1 MPRTSDP
8 DMQAV
13 LYKTCLCP
21 RCFLAGRAL
30 KKLRG
35 EFPELAIETVE
46 VTREPLRAW
55 QAGVRMLPAVTC
67 NGKSISGLLLTTAT
81 LRDFLRS

>member
-1 MPRTSDP
+1 
-8 DMQAV
+8 MQV
-13 LYKTCLCP
+13 ILYKTSLCP

-35 EFPELAIETVE
+35 EFPELTIETVE
-46 VTREPLRAW
+46 VTRDPLRAW

-67 NGKSISGLLLTTAT
+67 NGKTISGVILTTAT
-81 LRDFLRS
+81 LREFLHS